1 MLIRL
6 LRSHLRRYRRPL
18 LAVVGLQLVGTIA
31 SLYLPSLNAEIID
44 RGIATGDTGYIL
56 RLGGVMLLVSV
67 VQVACSIAAVYLGS
81 RTATGVRGGRARR
94 GLPPRRRVLRPR
106 GRPVR
111 GAVADHPVHERR
123 AAGADA
129 GR

>member
-6 LRSHLRRYRRPL
+6 LRSHLQRYRRPL

-67 VQVACSIAAVYLGS
+67 VQVACSIAAVHHGS
-81 RTATGVRGGRARR
+81 RTATGFGRTCAPRSSTASASSPPARSA
-94 GLPPRRRVLRPR
+94 GSGRRR
-106 GRPVR
+106 
-111 GAVADHPVHERR
+111 
-123 AAGADA
+123 
-129 GR
+129 